1 MGIWLDR
8 EVVADEQGFPVV
20 TWEEDRNLM
29 APGGIGRVRVACFIR
44 PDADGVLQFVA
55 VGSVRHG
62 AFVEARPWE
71 SLVSFKVD
79 TADQHYYA
87 ASDRAML
94 EMLANKSKS
103 GLGRW
108 IITDGAH
115 VMLASF
121 ADKNASVPMHLNCA
135 DCAPVEATLLHDRL
149 HQEFI
154 VKRRYLVNEFCGGEF
169 RWPKAKPP
177 FKAYEPTPQAT
188 VPPRMVRAM
197 DASIVAAFGLIGFG
211 LYWWLLR

>member
-154 VKRRYLVNEFCGGEF
+154 VKRRHLVNAICGGEYK
-169 RWPKAKPP
+169 WLKDKL

-188 VPPRMVRAM
+188 VPRWMVRAI
-197 DASIVAAFGLIGFG
+197 DASIAAGLGVIGFG
-211 LYWWLLR
+211 LYWLLLR